1 MKAAVLAEFAKAP
14 TFTDFEEPV
23 ARGDQVV
30 VEMAAAAVHHLD
42 LAKASGTFYL
52 GAPPLPSVPGYD
64 GVGRLRDG
72 RRVFIDGSESPFGT
86 WAQRSLASTENLLD
100 VADDIDDV
108 TAAALGNSGL
118 TAWLA
123 LAWRAPVQ
131 PDQTVLVLG
140 AAGAVGTVAVQ
151 AAKVLGARRVIA
163 AVQEGEVAPPGA
175 DATVTLSAGTDWS
188 SAFRAASSGGVDLII
203 DPVWGQPAL
212 EAIKAAARG
221 ARLVQI
227 GHMAGETLQIPAAIL
242 RANAVDIRGHAIFHA
257 PLQARRDGYLRLT
270 EHAARGDI
278 TVPHETVPL
287 AGVGGAWDRQKAGA
301 GTKLVLV
308 PDHQTEQMTPPA

>member
-1 MKAAVLAEFAKAP
+1 MKAAVLTELGKAP
-14 TFTDFEEPV
+14 IFTDFDEPL
-23 ARGDQVV
+23 AGSGQVV

-42 LAKASGTFYL
+42 LAKASGSFYL
-52 GAPPLPSVPGYD
+52 GTPPVPSVPGYD
-64 GVGRLRDG
+64 GVGRLPDG

-100 VADDIDDV
+100 VAEDIDDA

-151 AAKVLGARRVIA
+151 AAKVLGAGRVIA
-163 AVQEGEVAPPGA
+163 AVLEGEVAPPGA

-188 SAFRAASSGGVDLII
+188 SAFRAASSAGGVDLII

-242 RANAVDIRGHAIFHA
+242 RANAVDISGHAIFHA
-257 PLQARRDGYLRLT
+257 PLQARREGYLRLT

-278 TVPHETVPL
+278 TVPYETVSL
-287 AGVGGAWDRQKAGA
+287 ADVDSAWERQKVGA
-301 GTKLVLV
+301 GTKLVLL
-308 PDHQTEQMTPPA
+308 P